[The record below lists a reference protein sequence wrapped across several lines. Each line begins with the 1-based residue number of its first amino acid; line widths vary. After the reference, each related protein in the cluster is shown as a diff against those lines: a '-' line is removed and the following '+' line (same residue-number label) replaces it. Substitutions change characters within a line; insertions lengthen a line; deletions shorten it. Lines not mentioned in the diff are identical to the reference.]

1 MLGRVSPQGSLLAPD
16 QLFPQL
22 VSKGSFYERLAAVG
36 PELISDDDF
45 AAMYAQVMGRP
56 SIPPSLMMRALL
68 LQTRDKTSD
77 RESARRSRVD
87 LDWKMAL
94 GLPADHPGIGATTIS
109 LFRARVVLHDADQ
122 ALFRKTVRKAVEAK
136 LFPRKVLGLIDSSPV
151 LGAGAVSDTYELV
164 RRAIAQVVRSVGED
178 QLSKALRRLL
188 KRYLKD
194 TKPDIDWGN
203 PGARRAELHRMVAAS
218 RRLLAAVADRP
229 EAARPAAL
237 LGAVV
242 DQDVEIDPDTGEPR
256 IRRGVAPDRIVSVTD
271 PEMRHGRKSQSR
283 RFDGHKLHLI
293 EEESTEI
300 VLAVDVGPG
309 NGSDGDHA
317 ASLVEQAEE
326 AGVRVAEL
334 VGDMAYGDGDTRA
347 EVEAVG
353 ARVVA
358 KVPPATNAGY
368 FAKTEFTIDPG
379 TPSATCPAGNTTTDA
394 RRTTDHKGRATAYV
408 VFDERTCAACPL
420 RPRCVKGRGGRTITL
435 NVHEDR
441 LIKARAE
448 VLRPAVKRKLRR
460 RAVIE
465 RKIDHL
471 QDLGAKKARYR
482 GRRKTKLQAF
492 LAATVANLTRLD
504 LLGAFGPEE
513 MELVA
518 A

>member
-16 QLFPQL
+16 QLFSHL

-45 AAMYAQVMGRP
+45 AGMYAPTMGRP
-56 SIPPSLMMRALL
+56 SVPPSLMMRALL
-68 LQTRDKTSD
+68 LATRDKSSD
-77 RESARRSRVD
+77 RESSRRSRVD

-122 ALFRKTVRKAVEAK
+122 ALFRKTVRKACDAG

-151 LGAGAVSDTYELV
+151 LGAGAVCDTYGLL

-178 QLSKALRRLL
+178 ALSKALRRAL
-188 KRYLKD
+188 KRYLND

-203 PGARRAELHRMVAAS
+203 PGVRRAELRRMVEAS

-229 EAARPAAL
+229 EA
-237 LGAVV
+237 
-242 DQDVEIDPDTGEPR
+242 
-256 IRRGVAPDRIVSVTD
+256 
-271 PEMRHGRKSQSR
+271 SR

-317 ASLVEQAEE
+317 APLVEQARE
-326 AGVRVAEL
+326 AGVRVDEV

-353 ARVVA
+353 AKVVA
-358 KVPPATNAGY
+358 KVPPTHNSGY
-368 FAKTEFTIDPG
+368 FAKTEFTIDPDA
-379 TPSATCPAGNTTTDA
+379 PSATCPAGVTATRT
-394 RRTTDHKGRATAYV
+394 RRRRDDKGRATV
-408 VFDERTCAACPL
+408 FLMFDENVCAACPL
-420 RPRCVKGRGGRTITL
+420 RPRCVKGRGGRTIAI
-435 NVHEDR
+435 NVHEAR
-441 LIKARAE
+441 LVEARAQAE
-448 VLRPAVKRKLRR
+448 RPAVKRKLRR

-504 LLGAFGPEE
+504 LLGAFQTGE
-513 MELVA
+513 VA
-518 A
+518 FAAS

>member
-16 QLFPQL
+16 QLFSHL

-45 AAMYAQVMGRP
+45 AGMYAPTMGRP
-56 SIPPSLMMRALL
+56 SVPPSLMMRALL
-68 LQTRDKTSD
+68 LATRDKSSD
-77 RESARRSRVD
+77 RESSRRSRVD

-122 ALFRKTVRKAVEAK
+122 ALFRKTVRKACDAG

-151 LGAGAVSDTYELV
+151 LGAGAVCDTYELL

-178 QLSKALRRLL
+178 ALSKALWRAL
-188 KRYLKD
+188 KRYLND

-203 PGARRAELHRMVAAS
+203 PGVRRAELRRMVEAS

-229 EAARPAAL
+229 EAARAAAM
-237 LGAVV
+237 LGAIV
-242 DQDVEIDPDTGEPR
+242 DQDVEIDPETGEPR
-256 IRRGVAPDRIVSVTD
+256 IRRGVAAERIVSVTD
-271 PEMRHGRKSQSR
+271 PEMRHGRKSASR

-317 ASLVEQAEE
+317 APLVEQARE
-326 AGVRVAEL
+326 AGVRVDEV

-353 ARVVA
+353 AKVVA
-358 KVPPATNAGY
+358 KVPPTHNSGY
-368 FAKTEFTIDPG
+368 FAKTEFTIDPDA
-379 TPSATCPAGNTTTDA
+379 PSATCPAGVTATRT
-394 RRTTDHKGRATAYV
+394 RRRRDDKGRATV
-408 VFDERTCAACPL
+408 FLMFDENVCAACPL
-420 RPRCVKGRGGRTITL
+420 RPRCVKGRGGRTIAI
-435 NVHEDR
+435 NVHEAR
-441 LIKARAE
+441 LVEARAQAE
-448 VLRPAVKRKLRR
+448 RPAVKRKLRR

-504 LLGAFGPEE
+504 LLGAFQTGE
-513 MELVA
+513 VA
-518 A
+518 FAAS